1 MGSTK
6 NKQSLKKENDVVRI
20 RLLGHVE
27 IENEQGKVSETGR
40 EYASSFRLM
49 KYLLLHCRK
58 DISLA
63 EAVETAFPGQS
74 EQNVRVYLNRARKE
88 LDPIGL
94 GGKKGFLLF
103 KDGDFVLNPDYTLE
117 VDTEQVDGLV

>member
-1 MGSTK
+1 MGTT
-6 NKQSLKKENDVVRI
+6 NDKQSLKMENNVVRI

-74 EQNVRVYLNRARKE
+74 EKNWI
-88 LDPIGL
+88 P
-94 GGKKGFLLF
+94 
-103 KDGDFVLNPDYTLE
+103 
-117 VDTEQVDGLV
+117 LV